1 MRTIIK
7 LIKMN
12 QKEII
17 YLVVGV
23 GLTYFLLK
31 NKGYTIKKFGKDE
44 K

>member
-1 MRTIIK
+1 
-7 LIKMN
+7 MN